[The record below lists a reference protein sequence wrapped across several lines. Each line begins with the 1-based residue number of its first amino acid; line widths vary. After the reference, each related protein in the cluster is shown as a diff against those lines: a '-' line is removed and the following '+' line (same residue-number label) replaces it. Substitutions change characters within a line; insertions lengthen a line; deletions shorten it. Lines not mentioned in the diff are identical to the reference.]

1 VNRAFSADVVEMSM
15 RPGALPPGFQLNAAP
30 LVLKGMFNGFQ
41 NAARSPQRFVRW
53 RTGTRD
59 SDCSSLLQKERVSLA
74 YFAMR
79 LGIFCVVSWLLSAGV
94 GLPQTPKPASP
105 SASPRPN
112 LPEFR
117 PALVGTAPNSLIN
130 TIDSADLIKKGQKE
144 AAVMFSCL
152 VAPSGEIVRSGA
164 YRGTRG
170 SELLEQELLKHLA
183 TAKFVP
189 AIHNHQPVIAVFYGT
204 VKFAVVNGKPRLR
217 IFANQQLEEVDK
229 ETDFID
235 PQPYVGQDSKFT
247 GLHYPETGSTVAVTG
262 VVDLALNVDARGNLN
277 NIQLLSEEPPLL
289 GFGNA
294 ALSDF
299 SGAKFI
305 PAFRNG
311 QPVECNVKIPLFYK
325 PSS

>member
-1 VNRAFSADVVEMSM
+1 M
-15 RPGALPPGFQLNAAP
+15 RSCVAGFLN
-30 LVLKGMFNGFQ
+30 F
-41 NAARSPQRFVRW
+41 ARM
-53 RTGTRD
+53 TN
-59 SDCSSLLQKERVSLA
+59 SSLLQKERLSLA

-79 LGIFCVVSWLLSAGV
+79 LGIFCMIGLLLGV
-94 GLPQTPKPASP
+94 DVTSSETPKPAKPSP
-105 SASPRPN
+105 SPKPT

-117 PALVGTAPNSLIN
+117 PALIGTAPNALIN
-130 TIDSADLIKKGQKE
+130 TIDTADLIKKGQKE
-144 AAVMFSCL
+144 AAVMLSCRRAPTGA
-152 VAPSGEIVRSGA
+152 VARCGA
-164 YRGTRG
+164 CRGGTHG
-170 SELLEQELLKHLA
+170 SELLAQELLKRLG
-183 TAKFVP
+183 TAKFIP

-217 IFANQQLEEVDK
+217 IFANQQLEEIDK

-247 GLHYPETGSTVAVTG
+247 GLHYPETGSSVAVTG
-262 VVDLALNVDARGNLN
+262 VVELALNVDAKGNLN
-277 NIQLLSEEPPLL
+277 NVQILSEEPPLL
-289 GFGNA
+289 GFGDA

-311 QPVECNVKIPLFYK
+311 QPVECNVKMPVFYK

>member
-1 VNRAFSADVVEMSM
+1 M
-15 RPGALPPGFQLNAAP
+15 
-30 LVLKGMFNGFQ
+30 
-41 NAARSPQRFVRW
+41 
-53 RTGTRD
+53 
-59 SDCSSLLQKERVSLA
+59 QKHSISLA

-79 LGIFCVVSWLLSAGV
+79 LGIFFFVGLLLSAN
-94 GLPQTPKPASP
+94 LALAQAPKPRSP

-112 LPEFR
+112 LPEVR

-130 TIDSADLIKKGQKE
+130 TIDTAELIKKGQKE
-144 AAVMFSCL
+144 AAIMFSCL
-152 VAPSGEIVRSGA
+152 VAPTGQIVRSGA

-170 SELLEQELLKHLA
+170 SELLEQELLKRLA
-183 TAKFVP
+183 TARFIP
-189 AIHNHQPVIAVFYGT
+189 AIHNHQPVIAIFYGT

-217 IFANQQLEEVDK
+217 IFANQQLAEVDK

-262 VVDLALNVDARGNLN
+262 VVELALSVDAKGDLTNM
-277 NIQLLSEEPPLL
+277 QVLSEEPPLL

-299 SGAKFI
+299 NGAKFI

-311 QPVECNVKIPLFYK
+311 KPVECNVKIPVYYK
-325 PSS
+325 PSTESVESE